1 MKKVTEKKSEENL
14 IFGFEEGEFHLSADE
29 QTKEKQQFMALTQL
43 NIYEEPVNPS
53 ESNQISEL
61 IRQQLFGVTFSA
73 GLRCQKN
80 WREVACI
87 AADDLAESL
96 SRCNLDDV
104 IDDLHNL
111 IFAKSDETKKVN
123 IVGI

>member
-14 IFGFEEGEFHLSADE
+14 IFGFEEVEFHLSADE
-29 QTKEKQQFMALTQL
+29 QTKEKQQFIAQTQL
-43 NIYEEPVNPS
+43 HEKPANSS
-53 ESNQISEL
+53 ESDQISEF

-96 SRCNLDDV
+96 RSCNLDDV
-104 IDDLHNL
+104 IDDLHNS
-111 IFAKSDETKKVN
+111 IFAKSNETKKVN
-123 IVGI
+123 YLN